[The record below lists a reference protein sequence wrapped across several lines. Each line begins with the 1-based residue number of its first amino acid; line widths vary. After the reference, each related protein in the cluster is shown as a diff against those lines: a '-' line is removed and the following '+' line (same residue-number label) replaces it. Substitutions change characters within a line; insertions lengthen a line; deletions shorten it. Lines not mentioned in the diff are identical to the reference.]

1 MQVREISN
9 RVFKTHTELEGFT
22 DTDFFQIWKSYE
34 QVIQDQLLEPELPYL
49 QFLKIGTFYIS
60 NRAFSKKINNLE
72 LGLNKLEQF
81 NIENPNYE
89 QFIENVQRY
98 LDIINKKIKF
108 YLDFFIYLDGID
120 TEKVKRNLEFYA
132 SRIKKIDECIERAEN
147 LIKEYDKRIIAR
159 DLEKQSEN
167 SGGNQELSI

>member
-98 LDIINKKIKF
+98 LDIINKKRKF
-108 YLDFFIYLDGID
+108 
-120 TEKVKRNLEFYA
+120 
-132 SRIKKIDECIERAEN
+132 
-147 LIKEYDKRIIAR
+147 
-159 DLEKQSEN
+159 
-167 SGGNQELSI
+167 